1 MRKNL
6 HQIQKGM
13 IVGRVLKSTRLF
25 YAVKEKMC
33 VISPCLILFC
43 KIFKKQLTNLAGSCI
58 IYLVAALD
66 TFKRCGV
73 ASSGA

>member
-25 YAVKEKMC
+25 YVAKEKC
-33 VISPCLILFC
+33 
-43 KIFKKQLTNLAGSCI
+43 A
-58 IYLVAALD
+58 
-66 TFKRCGV
+66 
-73 ASSGA
+73 

>member
-25 YAVKEKMC
+25 YAVKGKNARDL
-33 VISPCLILFC
+33 SLFD
-43 KIFKKQLTNLAGSCI
+43 FVL
-58 IYLVAALD
+58 
-66 TFKRCGV
+66 
-73 ASSGA
+73 